1 MTSRSKR
8 RSRSRSRDI
17 NIDYLS
23 QKLATNRIF
32 TFKKIEEFTSEKADE
47 SKDNSSSYLSEK
59 SNSSVGNQNI
69 KIENLK

>member
-1 MTSRSKR
+1 MTSRFKR
-8 RSRSRSRDI
+8 RFRSRSRDI
-17 NIDYLS
+17 NIDYPS

-32 TFKKIEEFTSEKADE
+32 TLKQIEEFTSEKSDE